1 MRRSG
6 RYVAISVA
14 TITLALLT
22 GCVSSAQ
29 SVEQISAAE
38 AISINSTE
46 QPTKQRVIAL
56 ANGSA
61 EIIASLGFT
70 SILIG
75 RDIASTEKELREVPI
90 VTSGHQV
97 VAEKIIS
104 LRPDLVI
111 VDRSTGPTAAL
122 DVLKRSGI
130 TVVQTPEAWT
140 LTDIAPKVNAIAE
153 AIGAAQSGL
162 KLNQALASSLAKF
175 REQPSKARIIFLY
188 LRGGSSIYLIGG
200 KGSGA
205 DSLIEAIG
213 ADDLGAAKLATP
225 YSAMTSELL
234 VSLNPDVIM
243 VMSKGLESVG
253 GISGLVELPGIAQT
267 AAGRNK
273 AVIAV
278 DDSLLLSFG
287 ARTPDLLLKLSR
299 AVSRTIA

>member
-1 MRRSG
+1 M
-6 RYVAISVA
+6 
-14 TITLALLT
+14 
-22 GCVSSAQ
+22 
-29 SVEQISAAE
+29 
-38 AISINSTE
+38 
-46 QPTKQRVIAL
+46 IAL

-153 AIGAAQSGL
+153 AIGATQSGL
-162 KLNQALASSLAKF
+162 QLNQALANSLAKF

-213 ADDLGAAKLATP
+213 AEDLGAAKLATP

-299 AVSRTIA
+299 AVSRIIA